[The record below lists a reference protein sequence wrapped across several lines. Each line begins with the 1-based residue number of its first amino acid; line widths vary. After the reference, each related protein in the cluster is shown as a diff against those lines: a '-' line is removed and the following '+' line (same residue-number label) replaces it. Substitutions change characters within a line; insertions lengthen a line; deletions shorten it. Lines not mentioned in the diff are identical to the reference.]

1 MSTPSVVTDSTVRF
15 SIRGFLERYP
25 ISIAPLIIRRGRDSF
40 VDTANNNPRDIDLL
54 FTGDDTLPVA
64 EPPSPAV
71 FAQLY
76 EKLRRGT
83 DQILSIHTSSLI
95 NPVAANAH
103 AASQQYL
110 GRCDIQVIDSQS
122 FSVGLGL
129 LVQAAAEAV
138 AQGEEFDEII
148 RIVRGMIPR
157 LYTIFAVDNLAYL
170 EHNQMIT
177 RSQAILGSMLGVIAL
192 LTIEDGKI
200 IPMEKVRT
208 RARAIEKMVEFSSEF
223 SSVEQIAILQNSLRT
238 ADEARTLKDRL
249 RTLYRNTPIT
259 ITEYGPSV
267 ATYVGP
273 MSLGVVILEAEE
285 E

>member
-1 MSTPSVVTDSTVRF
+1 MSIPSIVTDSTARF
-15 SIRGFLERYP
+15 SIRGFLENHP
-25 ISIAPLIIRRGRDSF
+25 VSIAPMTIRRGQNSF
-40 VDTANNNPRDIDLL
+40 VEGEKNNPRDIDLL
-54 FTGDDTLPVA
+54 FTGDDTLPIA
-64 EPPSPAV
+64 EPASREK
-71 FAQLY
+71 FAALY
-76 EKLRRGT
+76 DRLRKNT

-110 GRCDIQVIDSQS
+110 GRCNIQVIDSQS

-138 AQGEEFDEII
+138 AQGEKFEEII

-157 LYTIFAVDNLAYL
+157 LYTIFSVDNLAYL

-192 LTIEDGKI
+192 LTIEEGKI

-208 RARAIEKMVEFSSEF
+208 RSRAIEKMVEFSSEF
-223 SSVEQIAILQNSLRT
+223 SSVEHIAILQNSLRT

-249 RTLYRNTPIT
+249 RALYRNTPIT